1 VISQDGFRQIELRVG
16 EILIAERVSGSDR
29 LLKLTVDL
37 GGERR
42 SIVGGL
48 GQSYMPEEL
57 QGLQVVV
64 VANLAPAR
72 IKGIESGGMPLGL
85 DLKKRR
91 LLPCLRLTDRFPTGR
106 WSSNQGLFLPGS
118 SPSYLFSKPP
128 NPLDFDPFYCKT
140 SKHLFWR

>member
-1 VISQDGFRQIELRVG
+1 MISHDVFRQIELRVG
-16 EILIAERVSGSDR
+16 EILTAERVSGSDR

-48 GQSYMPEEL
+48 GQSYTPEEL

-72 IKGIESGGMPLGL
+72 IKGIHSAGMLLGVGCEDSRAVAL
-85 DLKKRR
+85 LTVNRR
-91 LLPCLRLTDRFPTGR
+91 VLNGALVV
-106 WSSNQGLFLPGS
+106 
-118 SPSYLFSKPP
+118 
-128 NPLDFDPFYCKT
+128 
-140 SKHLFWR
+140 